1 MLTRSRIACPAGFD
15 FLRTVEVLRRGPYD
29 PLHWCDGRRWR
40 RRFAADGRVF
50 LVEATCGRSVTVR
63 RLAGDAP
70 PPETVWRLVTRV
82 LGLDDPGPTLARG
95 LPASARHVAR
105 AHRGI
110 SMPGHGTLFETLV
123 QTVLG
128 QQIHAK
134 VANRHR
140 AAFIYAF
147 GIRYD
152 YRGRG
157 DGAYPTPERLA
168 RTRVRQIHALG
179 ISTGK
184 ARAIVAIAESL
195 RAGRLSEEEIAR
207 MPAEEAIAAMSALP
221 GIGRWTSEWV
231 LLRGFRRFEIVPA
244 GDLAIRKAVAW
255 SLGRRHL
262 PTERQLRAAVR
273 GWAPHGGLVTYRALY
288 AHRQTLG

>member
-1 MLTRSRIACPAGFD
+1 MPTSSRIACPAGFE
-15 FLRTVEVLRRGPYD
+15 FLRTIEVLRRGPHD

-40 RRFAADGRVF
+40 RLFAFDGRVV
-50 LVEATCGRSVTVR
+50 LVEATCGRTVTVR

-70 PPETVWRLVTRV
+70 PGVVRRLVTRV
-82 LGLDDPGPTLARG
+82 LGLDDPGPVRLRG
-95 LPASARHVAR
+95 LPASVRRVAR
-105 AHRGI
+105 AHRGL
-110 SMPGHGTLFETLV
+110 SLPGHGTLFEALV

-157 DGAYPTPERLA
+157 YWAYPTPERLVGV
-168 RTRVRQIHALG
+168 RVPTIRALG
-179 ISTGK
+179 ISTAK
-184 ARAIVAIAESL
+184 ARAIVAIAKSL
-195 RAGRLSEEEIAR
+195 RTGRLVEDAIAR

-231 LLRGFRRFEIVPA
+231 LLRGFRRFDVVPA

-255 SLGRRHL
+255 SLGRTRL
-262 PTERQLRAAVR
+262 LTERQVRAAVR

-288 AHRQTLG
+288 AHRQTVG